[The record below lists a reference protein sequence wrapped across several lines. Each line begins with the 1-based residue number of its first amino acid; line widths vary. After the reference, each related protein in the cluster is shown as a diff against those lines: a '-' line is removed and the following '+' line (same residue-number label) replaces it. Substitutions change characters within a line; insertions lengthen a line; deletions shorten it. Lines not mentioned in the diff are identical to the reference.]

1 MSERDSQNIPELAE
15 EQPEPTE
22 APEAEAAPEEAA
34 APAEGEAASEGE
46 PAAED
51 GGEPAEADSEEAA
64 TEQAGGEEP
73 EAEAVADEEQAEA
86 SDESEQA
93 EAVAEDEASPDEEN
107 AEGAEGDGEAEE
119 APVVIPGE
127 DERLALLEAIIY
139 VSEEPLTTDQICG
152 GLALPREI
160 VEADLDRLVQQYTV
174 AQRGV
179 EVRKVAGGYRMY
191 TKAEHHEAVR
201 GFVKTL
207 QAKLKLSKPAFE
219 TLAVIAYK
227 QPITVP
233 EIQAIR
239 GVNASGTI
247 HTLLKHKLI
256 TSAGRKK
263 VIGKPMMYKTTREFL
278 VQFGL
283 DDLGELPTLKEF
295 EEQSRALVDESP
307 EETAEAEAPE
317 RQHGE
322 ETPEQEL
329 AESEEA
335 EEAEEASRKKR
346 QRAGKR
352 LLLRKTSSRRKKRSR
367 RTLRRS
373 VRAVAGR
380 AGPRACARG

>member
-1 MSERDSQNIPELAE
+1 M
-15 EQPEPTE
+15 
-22 APEAEAAPEEAA
+22 
-34 APAEGEAASEGE
+34 
-46 PAAED
+46 
-51 GGEPAEADSEEAA
+51 
-64 TEQAGGEEP
+64 
-73 EAEAVADEEQAEA
+73 
-86 SDESEQA
+86 
-93 EAVAEDEASPDEEN
+93 
-107 AEGAEGDGEAEE
+107 
-119 APVVIPGE
+119 
-127 DERLALLEAIIY
+127 LEAIIY

-295 EEQSRALVDESP
+295 EEQSRARWWTRVRRRRPRRRLRSGS
-307 EETAEAEAPE
+307 TAKRLPSKSWPRAKRPK
-317 RQHGE
+317 RRKKQ
-322 ETPEQEL
+322 P
-329 AESEEA
+329 
-335 EEAEEASRKKR
+335 RKKR

-373 VRAVAGR
+373 VRAVAGAMPDPGLR
-380 AGPRACARG
+380 PGLGSVSGFW

>member
-22 APEAEAAPEEAA
+22 APEAEAAAEETA
-34 APAEGEAASEGE
+34 APAEGEAAPEGE

-51 GGEPAEADSEEAA
+51 GGEPAEADSEEA
-64 TEQAGGEEP
+64 EPEEAGGEEPEP

-93 EAVAEDEASPDEEN
+93 ETVAEDEAEDEASPDEEN

-139 VSEEPLTTDQICG
+139 VSEEPLTTDQICS

-295 EEQSRALVDESP
+295 EEQSRAALVDESP
-307 EETAEAEAPE
+307 DEAAEADAPE
-317 RQHGE
+317 RQNGE

-335 EEAEEASRKKR
+335 EETDEPAAEEEAQGGEEAAAEEGEQQTEEEEPK
-346 QRAGKR
+346 QDA
-352 LLLRKTSSRRKKRSR
+352 
-367 RTLRRS
+367 
-373 VRAVAGR
+373 
-380 AGPRACARG
+380 